1 MIGSLLDIERF
12 DAPGADIELH
22 HNVINDADRILQEL
36 LADTPWQQQEITVFH
51 RQLPMPRLTCWMGEA
66 AYTYSNLRND
76 PGLWTSSVVEIREQM
91 TTLTGQK
98 FNGVLLNLY
107 RDGQDSMGWHA
118 DNEASLGSAPMIPS
132 VNLGA
137 TRRMR
142 FKPRKGR
149 PGDAFGFDLPHGS
162 VLLMSGATQ
171 ENWLHTITKTAKQV
185 GPRINLTFRSVIE

>member
-1 MIGSLLDIERF
+1 MIGSFLDIERF

-22 HNVINDADRILQEL
+22 LNAIQEADRLFDEL
-36 LADTPWQQQEITVFH
+36 LANTPWQQQEITVFN
-51 RQLPMPRLTCWMGEA
+51 RQMPMPRLTSWMGEA
-66 AYTYSNLRND
+66 AYTYSKLRNE
-76 PGLWTSSVVEIREQM
+76 PAPWTRPVLEIRDQI
-91 TTLTGQK
+91 TALTRQS

-107 RDGQDSMGWHA
+107 RDGQDSMGWHT
-118 DNEASLGSAPMIPS
+118 DNEASLGPQPLIPS

-171 ENWLHTITKTAKQV
+171 ENWLHTITKTAKPV
-185 GPRINLTFRSVIE
+185 DPRINLTFRTVVS